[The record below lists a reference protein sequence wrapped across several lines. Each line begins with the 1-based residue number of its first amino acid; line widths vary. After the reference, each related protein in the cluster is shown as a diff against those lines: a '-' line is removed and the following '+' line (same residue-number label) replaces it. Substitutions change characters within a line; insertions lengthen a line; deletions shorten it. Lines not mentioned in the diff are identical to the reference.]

1 MKKLLLL
8 ILLVILVCQIFS
20 LNVPKLK
27 GRINDYAG
35 ILSSRQQAEL
45 ESFLA
50 SQEAKTSSQIAVLI
64 VSTLNG
70 ENLEDYSLKVAEK
83 WKLGQKGFDN
93 GVLLLI
99 ALSEKKIRI
108 EVGYGLEHILTDA
121 KSGYIIRNI
130 IVPEFKKGNFYQGI
144 LKGLEAIGGLITNEF
159 EITPEQLAKYRES
172 QKKSS
177 VASLPFGLIIFIFFL
192 IISSSRRHRR
202 GGLLPMI
209 FLGSMLGG
217 RGGRSGSDF
226 GGFGGF
232 SGGGGGFGG
241 GGASGGW

>member
-177 VASLPFGLIIFIFFL
+177 AASLPFGLIIFIFFL